1 MSNRRHFVCTI
12 FGLVWLLTSLI
23 THNSFANLANTENY
37 LLMVTSDACP
47 WCEAFEDEVGV
58 GYPLTNE
65 GKNFPIKRID
75 YYQTM
80 PTELKNIEPAIMTPT
95 FIVIKNGSEVGRIV
109 GYPGEELFWWRI
121 SEFISADFE

>member
-1 MSNRRHFVCTI
+1 
-12 FGLVWLLTSLI
+12 
-23 THNSFANLANTENY
+23 
-37 LLMVTSDACP
+37 
-47 WCEAFEDEVGV
+47 
-58 GYPLTNE
+58 
-65 GKNFPIKRID
+65 
-75 YYQTM
+75 M